1 MNGVVMRKLVLTALA
16 AATATG
22 AFATPALAQD
32 ATFTG
37 PRIGVIAGYDGIR
50 PGSTEDSDIAGD
62 DQTADGLHYGLE
74 AGYDVDFGRAGI
86 GAEGQISGS
95 TGKVTNAAVDTDDR
109 KSDESG
115 KRVSIGVELGGSRHI
130 KKQK

>member
-62 DQTADGLHYGLE
+62 DQPAAGLLYGLQ
-74 AGYDVDFGRAGI
+74 AGYDVDFGRAVV
-86 GAEGQISGS
+86 GARGGISGP
-95 TGKVTNAAVDTDDR
+95 TGKGNKIPAR
-109 KSDESG
+109 P
-115 KRVSIGVELGGSRHI
+115 
-130 KKQK
+130 

>member
-1 MNGVVMRKLVLTALA
+1 MNGVVMRKLVLTARA

-62 DQTADGLHYGLE
+62 DQTADGLPYGLE
-74 AGYDVDFGRAGI
+74 AGYDVDFGSAVI
-86 GAEGQISGS
+86 GAEGEISGS
-95 TGKVTNAAVDTDDR
+95 PGQVPNETVVPREPDYGRRTGGR
-109 KSDESG
+109 H
-115 KRVSIGVELGGSRHI
+115 RVLAGRRGCE
-130 KKQK
+130 

>member
-1 MNGVVMRKLVLTALA
+1 MRSLVRTALA

-62 DQTADGLHYGLE
+62 DQTADGLLYGLE
-74 AGYDVDFGRAGI
+74 AGYDVDFGRAVT
-86 GAEGQISGS
+86 GAEGEISGS
-95 TGKVTNAAVDTDDR
+95 NGKVTNETVATDTLGYGRGKAGRDMNLGVRLGLKAPRSAAER
-109 KSDESG
+109 
-115 KRVSIGVELGGSRHI
+115 
-130 KKQK
+130 

>member
-1 MNGVVMRKLVLTALA
+1 MNGVGMRKLVLTALA
-16 AATATG
+16 AAPATG

-62 DQTADGLHYGLE
+62 DQTADGLLYGLE
-74 AGYDVDFGRAGI
+74 AGYDVDFGRAVI
-86 GAEGQISGS
+86 GAEGEISGRS
-95 TGKVTNAAVDTDDR
+95 EEHTSELQSLMRISYAVFCLHKKITRITNDHNV
-109 KSDESG
+109 
-115 KRVSIGVELGGSRHI
+115 ICM
-130 KKQK
+130 